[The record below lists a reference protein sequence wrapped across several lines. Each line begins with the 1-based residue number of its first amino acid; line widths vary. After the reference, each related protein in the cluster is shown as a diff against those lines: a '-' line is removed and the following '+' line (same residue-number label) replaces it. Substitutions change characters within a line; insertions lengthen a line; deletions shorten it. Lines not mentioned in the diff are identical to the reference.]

1 MESYLPPL
9 LFLFI
14 YVSFLQVSSVI
25 SETILQ
31 GQWDG
36 SEHESVSCAIL
47 KELCSIFE
55 THVKVEGKLS
65 VASQYVRWHPPPCSL
80 FFPCPTVTTTTN
92 KITRNYTK
100 TNKPKQFRELE
111 FNSTLFKSTLLS
123 LQRTG
128 VLLPAPIQWLKTTR
142 NSSSETL
149 MHSSE
154 VRAPGKHVVNTHM
167 QEKHSS
173 RLNKEP

>member
-25 SETILQ
+25 SETIQQ

-47 KELCSIFE
+47 KKLCSIFE

-80 FFPCPTVTTTTN
+80 FFPCPAITTNTN

-111 FNSTLFKSTLLS
+111 FNSTLLP

-128 VLLPAPIQWLKTTR
+128 VPLPAPKQWLKTTR

-154 VRAPGKHVVNTHM
+154 VRAPGKHVVNIHICRKNTH
-167 QEKHSS
+167 
-173 RLNKEP
+173 RN